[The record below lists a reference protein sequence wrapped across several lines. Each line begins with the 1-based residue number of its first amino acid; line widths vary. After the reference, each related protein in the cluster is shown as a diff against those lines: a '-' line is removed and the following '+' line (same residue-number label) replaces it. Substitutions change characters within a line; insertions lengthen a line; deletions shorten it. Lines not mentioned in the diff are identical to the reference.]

1 MSNHVHMIIS
11 RNDISDLTGLIRD
24 IKKYTSV
31 QIIGAVKKNRRESRR
46 ELLVWLF
53 ERAGKYNPNNEH
65 YQFCSST
72 VIRSSLLRRR
82 WLISGWIIF
91 IIILWKRDWWY
102 HRSIICI
109 AVRWTMLSCRR
120 NWLMLSLYKCGKS
133 EDCLVLGPRVRRAC
147 WRTTLGRVNRMIV
160 TFDRFADKNTFL
172 IIFAWSFTYF
182 RSDIDQTEMKTRMIG
197 Q

>member
-82 WLISGWIIF
+82 WLISG
-91 IIILWKRDWWY
+91 
-102 HRSIICI
+102 
-109 AVRWTMLSCRR
+109 
-120 NWLMLSLYKCGKS
+120 
-133 EDCLVLGPRVRRAC
+133 
-147 WRTTLGRVNRMIV
+147 
-160 TFDRFADKNTFL
+160 
-172 IIFAWSFTYF
+172 
-182 RSDIDQTEMKTRMIG
+182 
-197 Q
+197 